1 MANLQSSRYELI
13 GTDTLPGTAKIIRT
27 LESREHALRAG
38 EVAKLLGVT
47 RQHIY
52 KMAAHGTIPSFRVG
66 TAVRF
71 DPKLLAEWL
80 GRKMPESVALML
92 RPRIA
97 V

>member
-1 MANLQSSRYELI
+1 MANLGSPGYELV
-13 GTDTLPGTAKIIRT
+13 GTGTLPGTAKIVRT
-27 LESREHALRAG
+27 LETREHALRAG
-38 EVAKLLGVT
+38 EVAGLLGVT

-52 KMAAHGTIPSFRVG
+52 KMAAAGTIPSFRIG

-71 DPKLLAEWL
+71 DPKHLAEWL
-80 GRKMPESVALML
+80 RRKMPESVAVMQ